1 MSKHTPGPKEREMVE
16 AGIRPPYYCTRCG
29 ERLNPEKLVWLELDT
44 RTGTY
49 TDDAV
54 EPEHSQ
60 GGFMFGAAC
69 ARHER
74 AKHRVAIA
82 KAEVRS

>member
-1 MSKHTPGPKEREMVE
+1 MSSERTPGPKEREMIT
-16 AGIRPPYYCTRCG
+16 AGIRAPYICTRCG
-29 ERLNPEKLVWLELDT
+29 ETLNPERLVWLELDT

-60 GGFMFGAAC
+60 GRFMFGAAC
-69 ARHER
+69 AKRECAIHR
-74 AKHRVAIA
+74 AAI
-82 KAEVRS
+82 KEFQS